1 MSLPA
6 AEAAALGAAAS
17 HPMPAGWNGIHFL
30 AALYLAFGSQR
41 AFDVTQA
48 IGTAVRNPVTGFSG
62 HVGAGM
68 GVYAYFSGFI
78 ANSDTRGFRAEL
90 ADPQPSNP
98 QTGHFFSYVV
108 WALDGIDDMEW
119 QLALGHELYPDSG
132 EADQF
137 TQQWQAGLWD
147 AGALRS
153 IVVALPQDASV
164 NLNFAAL
171 DREFRSHGWDARMV
185 PFQPVGEGYSD
196 EAHALSWYDAHPY
209 TGNSIEDLR
218 CTVAGFQ
225 FGRLI
230 RSGRFADATAAARW
244 LEHNV
249 LDGSLR
255 ELDFTPA
262 AP

>member
-1 MSLPA
+1 MSLSAPD
-6 AEAAALGAAAS
+6 AAALTALAAN
-17 HPMPAGWNGIHFL
+17 PMPSDWDGIHFL
-30 AALYLAFGSQR
+30 AAMYLAYGSQR
-41 AFDVTQA
+41 ADDVTQVIA
-48 IGTAVRNPVTGFSG
+48 AAVRNPVSGFSG
-62 HVGAGM
+62 HVGAAM

-90 ADPQPSNP
+90 ADPHPSNP

-119 QLALGHELYPDSG
+119 QLALGHELYPDTG

-147 AGALRS
+147 AGALRA

-185 PFQPVGEGYSD
+185 PFRPDGEGFSD
-196 EAHALSWYDAHPY
+196 DEHGLSWYDPHPY

-230 RSGRFADATAAARW
+230 RSGRFADATAAAGW
-244 LEHNV
+244 LERNV

-255 ELDFTPA
+255 ELGFTPS

>member
-1 MSLPA
+1 MSLPPA
-6 AEAAALGAAAS
+6 DAAALAGAAG

-30 AALYLAFGSQR
+30 AALYLAFGSER

-48 IGTAVRNPVTGFSG
+48 IGAAVRNPVTGFSG
-62 HVGAGM
+62 HAGSAL

-78 ANSDTRGFRAEL
+78 ANSDTSGFRTEL
-90 ADPQPSNP
+90 ADPRPGNP

-108 WALDGIDDMEW
+108 WALDGVDDVEW

-132 EADQF
+132 DVDQF
-137 TQQWQAGLWD
+137 PQQWQAGL
-147 AGALRS
+147 AGSGSLRS
-153 IVVALPQDASV
+153 IVVALPLDANA
-164 NLNFAAL
+164 NLNYASL
-171 DREFRSHGWDARMV
+171 DRQFRAQGWDSRMV
-185 PFQPVGEGYSD
+185 PYHASEGFAD
-196 EAHALSWYDAHPY
+196 EEHHMSWYDPHVY

-230 RSGRFADATAAARW
+230 RSGQFANATAAARW
-244 LEHNV
+244 LERNV

-255 ELDFTPA
+255 ELAFSPA
-262 AP
+262 P